1 MNTTLTLTW
10 KDNTTTIRVRVVV
23 VVVVVVVNW
32 VLEEE
37 QTCKSTMKIAAVSR
51 ITNIKR
57 NYY

>member
-10 KDNTTTIRVRVVV
+10 KDNTTTIRVRVV